1 MNPFLRAKQTIVAA
15 AMTSDGNTET
25 RSEFEL
31 LMVKLTRDKQTLSEI
46 QGTPG
51 KVAYKNE
58 HFETYWPWCEGVLSQ
73 NEKREDP
80 ILINMF
86 IWSFD
91 IGDLEKAQQLSEYM
105 LDHDI
110 QLNKTNNFTIT
121 TAGFIARSIADL
133 GQFPDLDFEALQPFF
148 DLVKDK
154 DMPNVV
160 LANLYKTA
168 GLLSKEESD
177 FENSLAYFKRA
188 EQLHR
193 NIGVKKLSAE
203 VEKLI
208 AEQKAEENK
217 D

>member
-1 MNPFLRAKQTIVAA
+1 MNPFLKAKQTVIAA
-15 AMTSDGNTET
+15 AVASDENSGQ
-25 RSEFEL
+25 RSEFDL
-31 LMVKLTRDKQTLSEI
+31 LMVKLTRDKQALSDI

-51 KVAYKNE
+51 KIAYKNE
-58 HFETYWPWCEGVLSQ
+58 HFETYWPWCEGILSQ
-73 NEKREDP
+73 NEKREDK

-91 IGDLEKAQQLSEYM
+91 IADLDKALQLSEYM
-105 LDHDI
+105 LDHEI
-110 QLNKTNNFTIT
+110 QLNKTTDFNIT

-133 GQFPDLDFEALQPFF
+133 GQFPDLDLEQLQPFF

-160 LANLYKTA
+160 LAGLYKTA
-168 GLLSKEESD
+168 GLLSKEED
-177 FENSLAYFKRA
+177 HFENALAYFKQA
-188 EQLHR
+188 AQLHK
-193 NIGVKKLSAE
+193 NIGVANLTKE